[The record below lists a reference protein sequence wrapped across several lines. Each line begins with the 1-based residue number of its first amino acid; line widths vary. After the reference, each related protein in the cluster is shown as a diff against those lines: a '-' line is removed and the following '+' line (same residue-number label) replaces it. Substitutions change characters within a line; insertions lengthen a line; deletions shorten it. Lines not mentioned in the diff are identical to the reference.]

1 MSKSEDYLDDLL
13 NSVSDANRRNNKKDI
28 ENLIQSMNEE
38 AAKPREREKKPVEK
52 KHEDYSGTGFQRE
65 FEQELATGEADD
77 FLQEFEMELDE
88 EASNQADIDVRK
100 DQPSDAKADST
111 TTKRPEVSGQAEASS
126 QAGTSSQ
133 TGALNQPEETKQ
145 SLDASK
151 TISPKTSDTATD
163 ESAQSDMMEDVDD
176 IMDAVRKKVGDPGE
190 KEHLDT
196 SKASEDDASE
206 EEPLGFFDTLDE
218 DSTAEIPEAP
228 KTESEEEEPLL
239 SEDDDAV
246 NLMDM
251 LSGDSDL
258 SDIGD
263 LLKADENGEE
273 VEHTE
278 DEDGEVQDEFE
289 RLGSIEELKDLKE
302 AKEKRKKQGF
312 FSKILSALFGP
323 DEEEDDTK
331 IAEDDSL
338 GSISSENREILKE
351 IDADE
356 GADKKSKK
364 EKKKKE
370 KKEKKEK
377 PKKEKAP
384 KVKKEKPP
392 KEIDHTPPLPKKPV
406 ILIFVMALSILI
418 LILLGSS
425 NLQYGQ
431 DIQQAKD
438 DFASGSY
445 VTAFQTVAGSSLKGK
460 DENFYKKAQ
469 MLASIQSEIQSYE
482 SLSGINEN
490 EMALDALIRG
500 YGRCVDGADLAQQY
514 EITDEMAGLKAQILQ
529 QLSDHFGVSEEKA
542 AELHA
547 MKKRTDYTKAIQ
559 EILAG
564 AGLE

>member
-52 KHEDYSGTGFQRE
+52 KHEDYSGTGFLRE
-65 FEQELATGEADD
+65 FEKELATGAADD

-88 EASNQADIDVRK
+88 EASNQADIDVK
-100 DQPSDAKADST
+100 EDQTSDMEAASA
-111 TTKRPEVSGQAEASS
+111 TK
-126 QAGTSSQ
+126 
-133 TGALNQPEETKQ
+133 QPEAANQSEETNQ
-145 SLDASK
+145 LRDASEP
-151 TISPKTSDTATD
+151 ISSEATD
-163 ESAQSDMMEDVDD
+163 MATDGSAASDMMEDVND
-176 IMDAVRKKVGDPGE
+176 IMDAVRKKVGDSGE
-190 KEHLDT
+190 EEHPDT
-196 SKASEDDASE
+196 SKTPEDDTSEE

-218 DSTAEIPEAP
+218 DLAAEIPEAP

-239 SEDDDAV
+239 SEDDDAI

-273 VEHTE
+273 LEHSE
-278 DEDGEVQDEFE
+278 DEDSEVQDEFE

-312 FSKILSALFGP
+312 FSKIMSALFGP

-351 IDADE
+351 MDADE
-356 GADKKSKK
+356 GAGKKGKK

-377 PKKEKAP
+377 AKKEKAP

-392 KEIDHTPPLPKKPV
+392 KEIDRTPPLPKKPV
-406 ILIFVMALSILI
+406 ILIFIMALSILI
-418 LILLGSS
+418 LIWLGSS

-431 DIQQAKD
+431 DMQQAKD

-445 VTAFQTVAGSSLKGK
+445 VTAFQTVAGSSVKGK

-469 MLASIQSEIQSYE
+469 VLASIQSEYQSYE

-500 YGRCVDGADLAQQY
+500 YGRCVDGADLAQEY
-514 EITDEMAGLKAQILQ
+514 EITDEMAGLKNQILQ

-547 MKKRTDYTKAIQ
+547 MTKRTDYTKAIQ
-559 EILAG
+559 EILAA

>member
-52 KHEDYSGTGFQRE
+52 KHEDYSGTGFLRE
-65 FEQELATGEADD
+65 FEKELATGAADD

-88 EASNQADIDVRK
+88 EASNQADIDVK
-100 DQPSDAKADST
+100 EDQTSDMEAASA
-111 TTKRPEVSGQAEASS
+111 TK
-126 QAGTSSQ
+126 
-133 TGALNQPEETKQ
+133 QPEAANQSEETNQ
-145 SLDASK
+145 LRDASEP
-151 TISPKTSDTATD
+151 ISSEGTGMATD
-163 ESAQSDMMEDVDD
+163 GSAPSDMMGDVDD
-176 IMDAVRKKVGDPGE
+176 IMDAVRKKVGDSGE
-190 KEHLDT
+190 EEHMDT
-196 SKASEDDASE
+196 SKTPEDDASEE

-218 DSTAEIPEAP
+218 DSAAEIPEAP

-239 SEDDDAV
+239 SEDDDAI

-273 VEHTE
+273 LEHSE
-278 DEDGEVQDEFE
+278 DEDSEVQDEFE

-312 FSKILSALFGP
+312 FSKIMSVLFGP

-351 IDADE
+351 MDADE
-356 GADKKSKK
+356 GAGKKGKK

-377 PKKEKAP
+377 AKKEKAP
-384 KVKKEKPP
+384 KVKKEKSP
-392 KEIDHTPPLPKKPV
+392 KEIDRTPPLPKKPV
-406 ILIFVMALSILI
+406 ILIFIMALSILI

-431 DIQQAKD
+431 DMQQAKD

-445 VTAFQTVAGSSLKGK
+445 VTAFQTVAGSSVKGK

-469 MLASIQSEIQSYE
+469 VLASIQSEYQSYE

-500 YGRCVDGADLAQQY
+500 YGRCVDGADLAREY
-514 EITDEMAGLKAQILQ
+514 EITDEMEGLKAQILQ

-547 MKKRTDYTKAIQ
+547 MTKRTDYTKAIQ
-559 EILAG
+559 EILAA

>member
-52 KHEDYSGTGFQRE
+52 KHEDYSGTGFLRE
-65 FEQELATGEADD
+65 FEKELATGAADD

-88 EASNQADIDVRK
+88 EASNQADIDVK
-100 DQPSDAKADST
+100 EDQTSDMEAASA
-111 TTKRPEVSGQAEASS
+111 TK
-126 QAGTSSQ
+126 
-133 TGALNQPEETKQ
+133 QPEAANQSEETNQ
-145 SLDASK
+145 LRDASEP
-151 TISPKTSDTATD
+151 ISSEATDMATD
-163 ESAQSDMMEDVDD
+163 ESVASDMMEDVND
-176 IMDAVRKKVGDPGE
+176 IMDAVRKKVGDSGE
-190 KEHLDT
+190 EEHMDT
-196 SKASEDDASE
+196 SKTPEDDASEE

-218 DSTAEIPEAP
+218 DSAAEIPEAS

-239 SEDDDAV
+239 SEDDDAI

-273 VEHTE
+273 LEHSE
-278 DEDGEVQDEFE
+278 DEDSEVQDEFE

-312 FSKILSALFGP
+312 FSKIMSVLFGP

-351 IDADE
+351 MDADE
-356 GADKKSKK
+356 GAGKKGKK

-377 PKKEKAP
+377 AKKEKAP

-392 KEIDHTPPLPKKPV
+392 KEIDRTPPLPKKPV
-406 ILIFVMALSILI
+406 ILIFIMALSILI
-418 LILLGSS
+418 LIWLGSS

-431 DIQQAKD
+431 DMQQAKD

-445 VTAFQTVAGSSLKGK
+445 VTAFQTVAGSSVKGK

-469 MLASIQSEIQSYE
+469 VLASIQSEYQSYE

-490 EMALDALIRG
+490 EMALDALVRG
-500 YGRCVDGADLAQQY
+500 YGRCVDGADLAQEY

-547 MKKRTDYTKAIQ
+547 MTKRTDYTKAIQ
-559 EILAG
+559 EILAA

>member
-52 KHEDYSGTGFQRE
+52 KHEDYSGTGFLRE
-65 FEQELATGEADD
+65 FEQELATGAADD

-88 EASNQADIDVRK
+88 EASNQADIDVNE
-100 DQPSDAKADST
+100 DQTSDV
-111 TTKRPEVSGQAEASS
+111 EEASAIS
-126 QAGTSSQ
+126 
-133 TGALNQPEETKQ
+133 QPEASNQMEEAEQSEETNQ
-145 SLDASK
+145 LQDASEP
-151 TISPKTSDTATD
+151 ISSEGTDMATD
-163 ESAQSDMMEDVDD
+163 GSAPSDMMEDVDD
-176 IMDAVRKKVGDPGE
+176 IMDAVRKKVGDSGE
-190 KEHLDT
+190 EEHMDT
-196 SKASEDDASE
+196 SKTTEDDASEE

-218 DSTAEIPEAP
+218 DSAAEIPEAS

-239 SEDDDAV
+239 SEDDDAI

-251 LSGDSDL
+251 LSGDADL

-273 VEHTE
+273 LEHSE
-278 DEDGEVQDEFE
+278 DEDSEVQDEFE

-302 AKEKRKKQGF
+302 AKAKRKKQGF
-312 FSKILSALFGP
+312 FSKIMSVLFGP

-351 IDADE
+351 MDADE
-356 GADKKSKK
+356 GAGKKGKK

-377 PKKEKAP
+377 AKKEKAP

-392 KEIDHTPPLPKKPV
+392 KEIDRTPPLPKKPV
-406 ILIFVMALSILI
+406 ILIFIMALSVLI

-431 DIQQAKD
+431 DMQQAKD

-445 VTAFQTVAGSSLKGK
+445 VTAFQTIAGSSVKGK

-469 MLASIQSEIQSYE
+469 VLASIQREYQSYE

-500 YGRCVDGADLAQQY
+500 YGRCVDGADLAQEY
-514 EITDEMAGLKAQILQ
+514 EITDEMAGLKNQILQ

-547 MKKRTDYTKAIQ
+547 MTKRTDYTKAIQ
-559 EILAG
+559 EILAA

>member
-38 AAKPREREKKPVEK
+38 AAKPREREKKTVEK
-52 KHEDYSGTGFQRE
+52 KHEDYSGTGFLRE
-65 FEQELATGEADD
+65 FEQELATGAADD

-88 EASNQADIDVRK
+88 EASNQADIDVNE
-100 DQPSDAKADST
+100 DQTSDV
-111 TTKRPEVSGQAEASS
+111 EEASAIS
-126 QAGTSSQ
+126 
-133 TGALNQPEETKQ
+133 QPEASNQMEEAEQSEETNQ
-145 SLDASK
+145 LRDASEP
-151 TISPKTSDTATD
+151 ISSEGTDMATD
-163 ESAQSDMMEDVDD
+163 GSAPSDMMEDVDD
-176 IMDAVRKKVGDPGE
+176 IMDAVRKKVGDSGE
-190 KEHLDT
+190 EEHMDT
-196 SKASEDDASE
+196 SKTPEDDASEE

-218 DSTAEIPEAP
+218 DSAAEIPEAS

-239 SEDDDAV
+239 SEDDDAI

-251 LSGDSDL
+251 LSGDADL

-273 VEHTE
+273 LEHS
-278 DEDGEVQDEFE
+278 EDGDSEVQDEFE

-302 AKEKRKKQGF
+302 AKAKRKKQGF
-312 FSKILSALFGP
+312 FSKIMSVLFGP

-351 IDADE
+351 MDADE
-356 GADKKSKK
+356 GAGKKGKK

-377 PKKEKAP
+377 AKKEKAP

-392 KEIDHTPPLPKKPV
+392 KEIDRTPPLPKKPV
-406 ILIFVMALSILI
+406 ILIFIMALSVLI

-431 DIQQAKD
+431 DMQQAKD

-445 VTAFQTVAGSSLKGK
+445 VTAFQTIAGSSVKGK

-469 MLASIQSEIQSYE
+469 VLASIQREYQSYE

-500 YGRCVDGADLAQQY
+500 YGRCVDGADLAQEY
-514 EITDEMAGLKAQILQ
+514 EITDEMAGLKDQILQ

-547 MKKRTDYTKAIQ
+547 MTKRTDYTKAIQ
-559 EILAG
+559 EILAA

>member
-52 KHEDYSGTGFQRE
+52 KHEDYSGTGFLRE
-65 FEQELATGEADD
+65 FEKELATGAADD

-88 EASNQADIDVRK
+88 EASNQADIDVK
-100 DQPSDAKADST
+100 EDQTSDMEAASA
-111 TTKRPEVSGQAEASS
+111 TK
-126 QAGTSSQ
+126 
-133 TGALNQPEETKQ
+133 QPEAANQSEETNQ
-145 SLDASK
+145 LRDASEP
-151 TISPKTSDTATD
+151 ISSEGTGMATD
-163 ESAQSDMMEDVDD
+163 GSAPSDMMGDVDD
-176 IMDAVRKKVGDPGE
+176 IMDAVRKKVGDSGE
-190 KEHLDT
+190 EEHMDT
-196 SKASEDDASE
+196 SKTPEDDASEE

-218 DSTAEIPEAP
+218 DSAAEIPEAP

-239 SEDDDAV
+239 SEDDDAI

-251 LSGDSDL
+251 LSGDADL

-273 VEHTE
+273 LEHSE

-312 FSKILSALFGP
+312 FSKIMSVLFGP

-351 IDADE
+351 MDADE
-356 GADKKSKK
+356 GDGKKGKK

-377 PKKEKAP
+377 AKKEKAP

-392 KEIDHTPPLPKKPV
+392 KEIDRTPPLPKKPV
-406 ILIFVMALSILI
+406 ILIFIMALSILI

-431 DIQQAKD
+431 DMQQAKD

-445 VTAFQTVAGSSLKGK
+445 VTAFQTVAGSSVKGK

-469 MLASIQSEIQSYE
+469 VLASIQSEYQSYE

-500 YGRCVDGADLAQQY
+500 YGRCVDGADLAQEY
-514 EITDEMAGLKAQILQ
+514 EITDEMEGLKAQILQ

-547 MKKRTDYTKAIQ
+547 MTKRTDYTKAIQ
-559 EILAG
+559 EILAA

>member
-52 KHEDYSGTGFQRE
+52 KHEDYSGTGFLRE
-65 FEQELATGEADD
+65 FEKELATGAADD

-88 EASNQADIDVRK
+88 EASNQADIDVK
-100 DQPSDAKADST
+100 EDQTSDMEAASA
-111 TTKRPEVSGQAEASS
+111 TK
-126 QAGTSSQ
+126 
-133 TGALNQPEETKQ
+133 QPEAANQSEETNQ
-145 SLDASK
+145 LRDASEL
-151 TISPKTSDTATD
+151 ISSEGTDMATD
-163 ESAQSDMMEDVDD
+163 GSAPSDMMEDVND
-176 IMDAVRKKVGDPGE
+176 IMDAVRKKVGDSGE
-190 KEHLDT
+190 EEHPDTPKTPEDDT
-196 SKASEDDASE
+196 SEE

-218 DSTAEIPEAP
+218 DSAAEIPEAS

-239 SEDDDAV
+239 SEDDDAI

-273 VEHTE
+273 LEHSE
-278 DEDGEVQDEFE
+278 DEDSEVQDEFE

-312 FSKILSALFGP
+312 FSKIMSVLFGP

-351 IDADE
+351 MDADE
-356 GADKKSKK
+356 GDGKKGKK

-377 PKKEKAP
+377 AKKEKAP

-392 KEIDHTPPLPKKPV
+392 KEIDRTPPLPKKPV
-406 ILIFVMALSILI
+406 ILIFIMALSILI

-431 DIQQAKD
+431 DMQQAKD

-445 VTAFQTVAGSSLKGK
+445 VTAFQTVAGSSVKGK

-469 MLASIQSEIQSYE
+469 VLASIQSEYQSYE

-500 YGRCVDGADLAQQY
+500 YGRCVDGTDMAQEY
-514 EITDEMAGLKAQILQ
+514 EITDEMEGLKAQILQ

-547 MKKRTDYTKAIQ
+547 MTKRTDYTKAIQ
-559 EILAG
+559 EILAA

>member
-65 FEQELATGEADD
+65 FEQELATGAADD

-88 EASNQADIDVRK
+88 EASNQADIDVNE
-100 DQPSDAKADST
+100 DQTSDV
-111 TTKRPEVSGQAEASS
+111 EEASAIS
-126 QAGTSSQ
+126 
-133 TGALNQPEETKQ
+133 QPEASNQMEEAEQSEETNQ
-145 SLDASK
+145 LRDASEPVSSEG
-151 TISPKTSDTATD
+151 TDMATD
-163 ESAQSDMMEDVDD
+163 GSAPSDMMGDVDD
-176 IMDAVRKKVGDPGE
+176 IMDAVRKKVGDSGE
-190 KEHLDT
+190 EEHMDT
-196 SKASEDDASE
+196 SETPEDDASEE

-218 DSTAEIPEAP
+218 DSAAEIPEAS
-228 KTESEEEEPLL
+228 KTDSEEEEPLL
-239 SEDDDAV
+239 SEDDDAI

-273 VEHTE
+273 LEHSE
-278 DEDGEVQDEFE
+278 DEDSEVQDEFE

-312 FSKILSALFGP
+312 FSKIMSVLFGP

-351 IDADE
+351 MDADE
-356 GADKKSKK
+356 GAGKKGKK

-377 PKKEKAP
+377 AKKEKAP

-392 KEIDHTPPLPKKPV
+392 KEIDRTPPLPKKPV
-406 ILIFVMALSILI
+406 ILIFIMALSLLI

-431 DIQQAKD
+431 DMQQAKD

-445 VTAFQTVAGSSLKGK
+445 VTAFQTVAGSYVKGK

-469 MLASIQSEIQSYE
+469 VLASIQSEYQSYE

-500 YGRCVDGADLAQQY
+500 YGRCVDGADLAQEY
-514 EITDEMAGLKAQILQ
+514 EITDEMAGLKNQILQ

-547 MKKRTDYTKAIQ
+547 MTKRTDYTKAIQ
-559 EILAG
+559 EILAA

>member
-52 KHEDYSGTGFQRE
+52 KHEDYSGTGFLRE
-65 FEQELATGEADD
+65 FEKELATGAADD

-88 EASNQADIDVRK
+88 EASNQADIDVK
-100 DQPSDAKADST
+100 EDQTSDMEAASA
-111 TTKRPEVSGQAEASS
+111 TK
-126 QAGTSSQ
+126 
-133 TGALNQPEETKQ
+133 QPEAANQSEETNQ
-145 SLDASK
+145 LRDASEP
-151 TISPKTSDTATD
+151 ISSEGTDMATD
-163 ESAQSDMMEDVDD
+163 GATPSDMMEDVND
-176 IMDAVRKKVGDPGE
+176 IMDAVRKKVGDSGE
-190 KEHLDT
+190 EEHPDT
-196 SKASEDDASE
+196 PKTPEDDASEE

-218 DSTAEIPEAP
+218 DSAAEIPEAS

-239 SEDDDAV
+239 SEDDDAI

-273 VEHTE
+273 LEHSE
-278 DEDGEVQDEFE
+278 DEDSEVQDEFE

-312 FSKILSALFGP
+312 FSKIMSALFGP

-351 IDADE
+351 MDADE
-356 GADKKSKK
+356 ETGKKGKK

-377 PKKEKAP
+377 AKKEKAP

-392 KEIDHTPPLPKKPV
+392 KEIDRTPPLPKKPV
-406 ILIFVMALSILI
+406 ILIFIMALSILI
-418 LILLGSS
+418 LIWLGSS

-431 DIQQAKD
+431 DMQQAKD

-445 VTAFQTVAGSSLKGK
+445 VTAFQTVAGSSVKGK

-469 MLASIQSEIQSYE
+469 VLASIQSEYQSYE

-500 YGRCVDGADLAQQY
+500 YGRCVDGADLAQEY
-514 EITDEMAGLKAQILQ
+514 EITDEMEGLKAQILQ

-547 MKKRTDYTKAIQ
+547 MTKRTDYTKAIQ
-559 EILAG
+559 EILAA

>member
-65 FEQELATGEADD
+65 FEQELATGAADD

-88 EASNQADIDVRK
+88 EASNQADIDVNE
-100 DQPSDAKADST
+100 D
-111 TTKRPEVSGQAEASS
+111 
-126 QAGTSSQ
+126 
-133 TGALNQPEETKQ
+133 
-145 SLDASK
+145 
-151 TISPKTSDTATD
+151 KTSDMEAASEPISSETTDMETD
-163 ESAQSDMMEDVDD
+163 ESAASDMMEDVND
-176 IMDAVRKKVGDPGE
+176 IMDAVRKKVGDSGE
-190 KEHLDT
+190 EEHPDT
-196 SKASEDDASE
+196 SKTPEDDASGE
-206 EEPLGFFDTLDE
+206 EETLGIFDTPDE
-218 DSTAEIPEAP
+218 DSAAEIPEAS

-239 SEDDDAV
+239 SEDDDAI

-251 LSGDSDL
+251 LSGDADL

-273 VEHTE
+273 LEHSE
-278 DEDGEVQDEFE
+278 DEDSEVQDEFE

-312 FSKILSALFGP
+312 FSKIMSALFGP

-351 IDADE
+351 MDADE
-356 GADKKSKK
+356 GAGKKGKK
-364 EKKKKE
+364 EKK
-370 KKEKKEK
+370 
-377 PKKEKAP
+377 
-384 KVKKEKPP
+384 KKEKPP
-392 KEIDHTPPLPKKPV
+392 KEIDRTPPLPKKPV
-406 ILIFVMALSILI
+406 ILIFIMALSILI

-431 DIQQAKD
+431 DMQQAKD

-445 VTAFQTVAGSSLKGK
+445 VTAFQTIAGSSVKGK

-469 MLASIQSEIQSYE
+469 VLASIQREYQSYE

-500 YGRCVDGADLAQQY
+500 YGRCVDGADLAQEY
-514 EITDEMAGLKAQILQ
+514 EITDEMAGLKNQILQ

-547 MKKRTDYTKAIQ
+547 MTKRTDYTKAIQ
-559 EILAG
+559 GILAA

>member
-52 KHEDYSGTGFQRE
+52 KHEDYSGTGFLRE
-65 FEQELATGEADD
+65 FEKELATGAADD

-88 EASNQADIDVRK
+88 EASNQADIDVK
-100 DQPSDAKADST
+100 EDQTSDMEAASA
-111 TTKRPEVSGQAEASS
+111 TK
-126 QAGTSSQ
+126 
-133 TGALNQPEETKQ
+133 QPEAANQSEETNQ
-145 SLDASK
+145 LRDASEP
-151 TISPKTSDTATD
+151 ISSEGTDMATD
-163 ESAQSDMMEDVDD
+163 GSAASDMMEDVND
-176 IMDAVRKKVGDPGE
+176 IMDAVRKKVGDSGE
-190 KEHLDT
+190 EEHPDT
-196 SKASEDDASE
+196 SKTPKDDTSEE

-218 DSTAEIPEAP
+218 DSAAEIPEAP

-239 SEDDDAV
+239 SEDDDAI

-273 VEHTE
+273 LEHSE
-278 DEDGEVQDEFE
+278 DEDSEVQDEFE

-312 FSKILSALFGP
+312 FSKIMSVLFGP

-338 GSISSENREILKE
+338 GSISSENRKILKE
-351 IDADE
+351 MDADE
-356 GADKKSKK
+356 ETGKKGKK

-377 PKKEKAP
+377 AKKEKAP

-392 KEIDHTPPLPKKPV
+392 KEIDRTPPLPKKPV
-406 ILIFVMALSILI
+406 ILIFIMALSILI
-418 LILLGSS
+418 LIWLGSS

-431 DIQQAKD
+431 DMQQAKD

-445 VTAFQTVAGSSLKGK
+445 VTAFQTVAGSSVKGK

-469 MLASIQSEIQSYE
+469 VLASIQSEYQSYE

-500 YGRCVDGADLAQQY
+500 YGRCVDGADLAQEY
-514 EITDEMAGLKAQILQ
+514 EITDEMEGLKNQILQ

-547 MKKRTDYTKAIQ
+547 MTKRTDYTKAIQ
-559 EILAG
+559 EILAA

>member
-52 KHEDYSGTGFQRE
+52 KHEDYSGTGFLRE
-65 FEQELATGEADD
+65 FEKELATGAADD

-88 EASNQADIDVRK
+88 EASNQADIDVK
-100 DQPSDAKADST
+100 EDQTSDMEAASA
-111 TTKRPEVSGQAEASS
+111 TK
-126 QAGTSSQ
+126 
-133 TGALNQPEETKQ
+133 QPEAANQSEETNQ
-145 SLDASK
+145 LRDASEP
-151 TISPKTSDTATD
+151 ISSEGTGMATD
-163 ESAQSDMMEDVDD
+163 GSAASDMMEDVND
-176 IMDAVRKKVGDPGE
+176 IMDAVRKKVGDSGE
-190 KEHLDT
+190 EEHPDTPKTPEDDT
-196 SKASEDDASE
+196 SEE

-218 DSTAEIPEAP
+218 DSAAEIPEAS

-239 SEDDDAV
+239 SEDDDAI

-273 VEHTE
+273 LEHSE
-278 DEDGEVQDEFE
+278 DEDSEVQDEFE

-312 FSKILSALFGP
+312 FSKIMSALFGP

-351 IDADE
+351 MDADE
-356 GADKKSKK
+356 GDGKKGKK

-377 PKKEKAP
+377 AKKEKAP

-392 KEIDHTPPLPKKPV
+392 KEIDRTPPLPKKPV
-406 ILIFVMALSILI
+406 ILILIMALSILI

-431 DIQQAKD
+431 DMQQAKD

-445 VTAFQTVAGSSLKGK
+445 VTAFQTVAGSSVKGK

-469 MLASIQSEIQSYE
+469 VLASIQSEYQSYE

-490 EMALDALIRG
+490 EMALDALVRG
-500 YGRCVDGADLAQQY
+500 YGRCVDGADLAQEY
-514 EITDEMAGLKAQILQ
+514 EITDEMAGLKNQILQ

-547 MKKRTDYTKAIQ
+547 MTKRTDYTKAIQ
-559 EILAG
+559 EILAA

>member
-52 KHEDYSGTGFQRE
+52 KHEDYSGTGFLRE
-65 FEQELATGEADD
+65 FEKELATGAADD

-88 EASNQADIDVRK
+88 EASNQADIDVK
-100 DQPSDAKADST
+100 EDQTSDMEAASA
-111 TTKRPEVSGQAEASS
+111 TK
-126 QAGTSSQ
+126 
-133 TGALNQPEETKQ
+133 QPEAANQSEETNQ
-145 SLDASK
+145 LRDASEP
-151 TISPKTSDTATD
+151 ISSEGTGMATD
-163 ESAQSDMMEDVDD
+163 GSATSDMMEDVND
-176 IMDAVRKKVGDPGE
+176 IMDAVRKKVGDSGE
-190 KEHLDT
+190 EEHMDT
-196 SKASEDDASE
+196 SKTPEDDTSE
-206 EEPLGFFDTLDE
+206 EEESLGFFDTLDE
-218 DSTAEIPEAP
+218 DSAAEIPEAP

-239 SEDDDAV
+239 SEDDDAI

-251 LSGDSDL
+251 LSGDADL

-273 VEHTE
+273 LEHSE

-312 FSKILSALFGP
+312 FSKIMSVLFGP

-351 IDADE
+351 MDADE
-356 GADKKSKK
+356 GAGKKGKK

-377 PKKEKAP
+377 AKKEKAP
-384 KVKKEKPP
+384 KVKKEKHP
-392 KEIDHTPPLPKKPV
+392 KEIDRTPPLPKKPV
-406 ILIFVMALSILI
+406 ILIFIMALSILI

-431 DIQQAKD
+431 DMQQAKD

-445 VTAFQTVAGSSLKGK
+445 VTAFQTVAGSSVKGK

-469 MLASIQSEIQSYE
+469 VLASIQSEYQSYE

-500 YGRCVDGADLAQQY
+500 YGRCVDGADLAQEY

-547 MKKRTDYTKAIQ
+547 MTKRTDYTKAIQ
-559 EILAG
+559 EILAA

>member
-38 AAKPREREKKPVEK
+38 AAKPREREKKTVEK
-52 KHEDYSGTGFQRE
+52 KHEDYSGTGFLRE
-65 FEQELATGEADD
+65 FEQELATGAADD

-88 EASNQADIDVRK
+88 EASNQADIDVNE
-100 DQPSDAKADST
+100 DQTSDV
-111 TTKRPEVSGQAEASS
+111 EEAS
-126 QAGTSSQ
+126 ATS
-133 TGALNQPEETKQ
+133 QPEASNQSEETNQ
-145 SLDASK
+145 LRDASEPVSSG
-151 TISPKTSDTATD
+151 TTDMATD
-163 ESAQSDMMEDVDD
+163 GSAPSDMMEDVND
-176 IMDAVRKKVGDPGE
+176 IMDAVRKKVGDSGE
-190 KEHLDT
+190 EEHPDT
-196 SKASEDDASE
+196 SKTPEDDASEE

-218 DSTAEIPEAP
+218 DSAAEIPEAS

-239 SEDDDAV
+239 SEDDDAI

-251 LSGDSDL
+251 LSGDADL

-273 VEHTE
+273 LEHSE
-278 DEDGEVQDEFE
+278 DEDSEVQDEFE

-312 FSKILSALFGP
+312 FSKIMSALFGP
-323 DEEEDDTK
+323 DEDEDDTK

-351 IDADE
+351 MDADE
-356 GADKKSKK
+356 ESGKKGKK

-377 PKKEKAP
+377 AKKEKAP

-392 KEIDHTPPLPKKPV
+392 KEIDRTPPLPKKPV
-406 ILIFVMALSILI
+406 ILIFIMALSLLI

-431 DIQQAKD
+431 DMQQAKD

-445 VTAFQTVAGSSLKGK
+445 VTAFQTVAGSSVKGK

-469 MLASIQSEIQSYE
+469 VLASIQSEYQSYE

-500 YGRCVDGADLAQQY
+500 YGRCVDGADLAQEY
-514 EITDEMAGLKAQILQ
+514 EITDEMAGLKNQILQ

-547 MKKRTDYTKAIQ
+547 MTKRTDYTKAIQ
-559 EILAG
+559 EILAA

>member
-52 KHEDYSGTGFQRE
+52 KHEDYSGTGFLRE
-65 FEQELATGEADD
+65 FEKELATGAADD

-88 EASNQADIDVRK
+88 EASNQADIDVK
-100 DQPSDAKADST
+100 EDQTSDMEAASA
-111 TTKRPEVSGQAEASS
+111 TK
-126 QAGTSSQ
+126 
-133 TGALNQPEETKQ
+133 QPEAENQSEETNQ
-145 SLDASK
+145 LQDASEP
-151 TISPKTSDTATD
+151 ISSETTDMATD
-163 ESAQSDMMEDVDD
+163 GSAPSDMMEDVDD
-176 IMDAVRKKVGDPGE
+176 IMDAVRKKVGDSGE
-190 KEHLDT
+190 EEHPDMSKTPEDDT
-196 SKASEDDASE
+196 SEE

-218 DSTAEIPEAP
+218 DSAAEIPEAP

-239 SEDDDAV
+239 SEDDDAI

-251 LSGDSDL
+251 LSGDADL

-273 VEHTE
+273 LEHSE

-312 FSKILSALFGP
+312 FSKIMSVLFGP

-351 IDADE
+351 MDADE
-356 GADKKSKK
+356 GAGKKGKK

-377 PKKEKAP
+377 AKKEKAP

-392 KEIDHTPPLPKKPV
+392 KEIDRTPPLPKKPV
-406 ILIFVMALSILI
+406 ILIFIMALSVLI

-431 DIQQAKD
+431 DMQQAKD

-445 VTAFQTVAGSSLKGK
+445 VTAFQTVAGSSVKGK

-469 MLASIQSEIQSYE
+469 VLASIQSEYQSYE

-500 YGRCVDGADLAQQY
+500 YGRCVDGVDLAQEY
-514 EITDEMAGLKAQILQ
+514 EITDEMEGLKAQILQ

-547 MKKRTDYTKAIQ
+547 MTKRTDYTKAIQ
-559 EILAG
+559 EILAA

>member
-52 KHEDYSGTGFQRE
+52 KHEDYSGTGFLRE
-65 FEQELATGEADD
+65 FEQELATGAADD

-88 EASNQADIDVRK
+88 EASNQADIDVNE
-100 DQPSDAKADST
+100 DQTSDV
-111 TTKRPEVSGQAEASS
+111 EEASAIS
-126 QAGTSSQ
+126 
-133 TGALNQPEETKQ
+133 QPEASNQMEEAEQSEETNQ
-145 SLDASK
+145 LRDASEPV
-151 TISPKTSDTATD
+151 SSEGTD
-163 ESAQSDMMEDVDD
+163 MAIDGSAPSDMMEDVND
-176 IMDAVRKKVGDPGE
+176 IMDAVRKKVGDSGE
-190 KEHLDT
+190 EEHPDT
-196 SKASEDDASE
+196 SKTPEDDASEE

-218 DSTAEIPEAP
+218 DSAAEIPEAS
-228 KTESEEEEPLL
+228 KTDSEEEEPLL
-239 SEDDDAV
+239 SEDDDAI

-273 VEHTE
+273 LEHSE
-278 DEDGEVQDEFE
+278 DEDSEVQDEFE

-312 FSKILSALFGP
+312 FSKIMSVLFGP

-351 IDADE
+351 MDADE
-356 GADKKSKK
+356 GAGKKGKK

-377 PKKEKAP
+377 AKKEKAP

-392 KEIDHTPPLPKKPV
+392 KEIDRTPPLPKKPV
-406 ILIFVMALSILI
+406 ILIFIMALSVLI

-431 DIQQAKD
+431 DMQQAKD

-445 VTAFQTVAGSSLKGK
+445 VTAFQTIAGSSVKGK

-469 MLASIQSEIQSYE
+469 VLASIQREYQSYE

-500 YGRCVDGADLAQQY
+500 YGRCVDGADLAQEY
-514 EITDEMAGLKAQILQ
+514 EITDEMAGLKDQILQ

-547 MKKRTDYTKAIQ
+547 MTKRTDYTKAIQ
-559 EILAG
+559 EILAA

>member
-52 KHEDYSGTGFQRE
+52 KHEDYSGTGFLRE
-65 FEQELATGEADD
+65 FEKELATGAADD

-88 EASNQADIDVRK
+88 EASNQADIDVK
-100 DQPSDAKADST
+100 EDQTSDMEAASA
-111 TTKRPEVSGQAEASS
+111 TK
-126 QAGTSSQ
+126 
-133 TGALNQPEETKQ
+133 QPEAANQSEETNQ
-145 SLDASK
+145 LRDASEPVSSEG
-151 TISPKTSDTATD
+151 TDMATD
-163 ESAQSDMMEDVDD
+163 GSTASDMMEDVND
-176 IMDAVRKKVGDPGE
+176 IMDAVRKKVGDSGE
-190 KEHLDT
+190 EEHMDT
-196 SKASEDDASE
+196 SKTPEDDASEE

-218 DSTAEIPEAP
+218 DSAAEIPEAP

-239 SEDDDAV
+239 SEDDDAI

-251 LSGDSDL
+251 LSGDADL

-273 VEHTE
+273 LEHSE
-278 DEDGEVQDEFE
+278 DEDSEVQDEFE

-312 FSKILSALFGP
+312 FSKIMSVLFGP

-351 IDADE
+351 MDADE
-356 GADKKSKK
+356 ETGKKGKK

-377 PKKEKAP
+377 AKKEKAP

-392 KEIDHTPPLPKKPV
+392 KEIDRTPPLPKKPV
-406 ILIFVMALSILI
+406 ILIFIMALSILI
-418 LILLGSS
+418 LIWLGSS

-431 DIQQAKD
+431 DMQQAKD

-445 VTAFQTVAGSSLKGK
+445 VTAFQTVAGSSVKGK

-469 MLASIQSEIQSYE
+469 VLASIQSEYQSYE

-490 EMALDALIRG
+490 EMALDALVRG
-500 YGRCVDGADLAQQY
+500 YGRCVDGADLAQEY

-547 MKKRTDYTKAIQ
+547 MTKRTDYTKAIQ
-559 EILAG
+559 EILAA

>member
-52 KHEDYSGTGFQRE
+52 KHEDYSGTGFLHE
-65 FEQELATGEADD
+65 FEQELATGAADD

-88 EASNQADIDVRK
+88 EASNQADIDVNE
-100 DQPSDAKADST
+100 DQTSDV
-111 TTKRPEVSGQAEASS
+111 EEASAIS
-126 QAGTSSQ
+126 
-133 TGALNQPEETKQ
+133 QPEASNQMEEAEQSEETNQ
-145 SLDASK
+145 LRDASEPVSSEG
-151 TISPKTSDTATD
+151 TDMATD
-163 ESAQSDMMEDVDD
+163 GSAPSDMMGDVDD
-176 IMDAVRKKVGDPGE
+176 IMDAVRKKVGDSGE
-190 KEHLDT
+190 EEHMDT
-196 SKASEDDASE
+196 PKTPEDDASEE

-218 DSTAEIPEAP
+218 DSAAEIPEAS
-228 KTESEEEEPLL
+228 KTDSEEEEPLL
-239 SEDDDAV
+239 SEDDDAI

-273 VEHTE
+273 LEHSE
-278 DEDGEVQDEFE
+278 DEDSEVQDEFE

-312 FSKILSALFGP
+312 FSKIMSVLFGP

-351 IDADE
+351 MDADE
-356 GADKKSKK
+356 GAGKKGKK

-377 PKKEKAP
+377 AKKEKAP

-392 KEIDHTPPLPKKPV
+392 KEIDRTPPLPKKPV
-406 ILIFVMALSILI
+406 ILIFIMALSILI

-431 DIQQAKD
+431 DMQQAKD

-445 VTAFQTVAGSSLKGK
+445 VTAFQTIAGSSVKGK

-469 MLASIQSEIQSYE
+469 VLASIQREYQSYE

-500 YGRCVDGADLAQQY
+500 YGRCVDGADLAQEY
-514 EITDEMAGLKAQILQ
+514 EITDEMAGLKNQILQ

-547 MKKRTDYTKAIQ
+547 MTKRTDYTKAIQ
-559 EILAG
+559 EILAA

>member
-52 KHEDYSGTGFQRE
+52 KHEDYSGTGFLRE
-65 FEQELATGEADD
+65 FEKELATGAADD

-88 EASNQADIDVRK
+88 EASNQADIDVK
-100 DQPSDAKADST
+100 EDQTSDMEVASA
-111 TTKRPEVSGQAEASS
+111 TK
-126 QAGTSSQ
+126 
-133 TGALNQPEETKQ
+133 QPEAANQSEETNQ
-145 SLDASK
+145 LRDASEP
-151 TISPKTSDTATD
+151 ISSEGTGMATD
-163 ESAQSDMMEDVDD
+163 GSATSDMMEDVND
-176 IMDAVRKKVGDPGE
+176 IMDAVRKKVGDSGE
-190 KEHLDT
+190 EEHMDT
-196 SKASEDDASE
+196 SKTPEDDTSE
-206 EEPLGFFDTLDE
+206 EEESLGFFDTLDE
-218 DSTAEIPEAP
+218 DSAAEIPEAP

-239 SEDDDAV
+239 SEDDDAI

-251 LSGDSDL
+251 LSGDADL

-273 VEHTE
+273 LEHSE

-312 FSKILSALFGP
+312 FSKIMSVLFGP

-351 IDADE
+351 MDADE
-356 GADKKSKK
+356 GAGKKGKK

-377 PKKEKAP
+377 AKKEKAP

-392 KEIDHTPPLPKKPV
+392 KEIDRTPPLPKKPV
-406 ILIFVMALSILI
+406 ILIFIMALSILI

-431 DIQQAKD
+431 DMQQAKD

-445 VTAFQTVAGSSLKGK
+445 VTAFQTVAGSSVKGK

-469 MLASIQSEIQSYE
+469 VLASIQSEYQSYE

-500 YGRCVDGADLAQQY
+500 YGRCVDGADLAQEY

-547 MKKRTDYTKAIQ
+547 MTKRTDYTKAIQ
-559 EILAG
+559 EILAA

>member
-52 KHEDYSGTGFQRE
+52 KHEDYSGTGFLRE
-65 FEQELATGEADD
+65 FEKELATGAADD

-88 EASNQADIDVRK
+88 EASNQADIDVK
-100 DQPSDAKADST
+100 EDQTSDMEAASA
-111 TTKRPEVSGQAEASS
+111 TK
-126 QAGTSSQ
+126 
-133 TGALNQPEETKQ
+133 QPEAANQSEETNQ
-145 SLDASK
+145 LRDASEP
-151 TISPKTSDTATD
+151 ISSEATD
-163 ESAQSDMMEDVDD
+163 MATDGSAASDMMGDVDD
-176 IMDAVRKKVGDPGE
+176 IMDAVRKKVGDSGE
-190 KEHLDT
+190 EEHMDT
-196 SKASEDDASE
+196 SKTPEDDTSEE

-218 DSTAEIPEAP
+218 DSAAEIPEAS

-239 SEDDDAV
+239 SEDDDAI

-273 VEHTE
+273 LEHSE
-278 DEDGEVQDEFE
+278 DEDSEVQDEFE
-289 RLGSIEELKDLKE
+289 RLGSIEELKNLKE

-312 FSKILSALFGP
+312 FSKIMSVLFGP

-351 IDADE
+351 MDADE
-356 GADKKSKK
+356 GTGKKGKK

-377 PKKEKAP
+377 AKKEKAP

-392 KEIDHTPPLPKKPV
+392 KEIDRTPPLPKKPV
-406 ILIFVMALSILI
+406 ILILVMALSILI

-431 DIQQAKD
+431 DMQQAKD

-445 VTAFQTVAGSSLKGK
+445 VTAFQTVAGSSVKGK

-469 MLASIQSEIQSYE
+469 VLASIQSEYQSYE

-490 EMALDALIRG
+490 EMALDALVRG
-500 YGRCVDGADLAQQY
+500 YGRCVDGADLAQEY

-547 MKKRTDYTKAIQ
+547 MTKRTDYTKAIQ
-559 EILAG
+559 EILAA

>member
-52 KHEDYSGTGFQRE
+52 KHEDYSGTGFLRE
-65 FEQELATGEADD
+65 FEQELATGAADD

-88 EASNQADIDVRK
+88 EASNPADIDVNE
-100 DQPSDAKADST
+100 DQTSDV
-111 TTKRPEVSGQAEASS
+111 EEASAIS
-126 QAGTSSQ
+126 
-133 TGALNQPEETKQ
+133 QPEASNQMEEAEQSEETNQ
-145 SLDASK
+145 LRDASEP
-151 TISPKTSDTATD
+151 ISSEGTDMATD
-163 ESAQSDMMEDVDD
+163 GSAPSDMMEDVDD
-176 IMDAVRKKVGDPGE
+176 IMDAVRKKVGDSGE
-190 KEHLDT
+190 EEHMDT
-196 SKASEDDASE
+196 SKTPEDDASEE

-218 DSTAEIPEAP
+218 DSAAEIPEAS

-239 SEDDDAV
+239 SEDDDAI

-251 LSGDSDL
+251 LSGDADL

-273 VEHTE
+273 LEHSE
-278 DEDGEVQDEFE
+278 DEDSEVQDEFE

-302 AKEKRKKQGF
+302 AKAKRKKQGF
-312 FSKILSALFGP
+312 FSKIMSVLFGP

-351 IDADE
+351 MDADE
-356 GADKKSKK
+356 GAGKKGKK

-377 PKKEKAP
+377 AKKEKAP

-392 KEIDHTPPLPKKPV
+392 KEIDRTPPLPKKPV
-406 ILIFVMALSILI
+406 ILIFIMALSVLI

-431 DIQQAKD
+431 DMQQAKD

-445 VTAFQTVAGSSLKGK
+445 VTAFQTIAGSSVKGK

-469 MLASIQSEIQSYE
+469 VLASIQREYQSYE

-500 YGRCVDGADLAQQY
+500 YGRCVDGADLAQEY
-514 EITDEMAGLKAQILQ
+514 EITDEMAGLKDQILQ

-547 MKKRTDYTKAIQ
+547 MTKRTDYTKAIQ
-559 EILAG
+559 EILAA

>member
-52 KHEDYSGTGFQRE
+52 KHEDYSGTGFLHE
-65 FEQELATGEADD
+65 FEQELATGAADD

-88 EASNQADIDVRK
+88 EASNQADIDVNE
-100 DQPSDAKADST
+100 DQTSDV
-111 TTKRPEVSGQAEASS
+111 EEASAIS
-126 QAGTSSQ
+126 
-133 TGALNQPEETKQ
+133 QPEASNQMEEAEQSEETNQ
-145 SLDASK
+145 LRDASEPV
-151 TISPKTSDTATD
+151 SSEGTD
-163 ESAQSDMMEDVDD
+163 MAIDGSAPSDMMEDVND
-176 IMDAVRKKVGDPGE
+176 IMDAVRKKVGDSGE
-190 KEHLDT
+190 EEHPDT
-196 SKASEDDASE
+196 SKTPEDDASEE

-218 DSTAEIPEAP
+218 DSAAEIPEAS
-228 KTESEEEEPLL
+228 KTDSEEEEPLL
-239 SEDDDAV
+239 SEDDDAI

-273 VEHTE
+273 LEHSE
-278 DEDGEVQDEFE
+278 DEDSEVQDEFE

-312 FSKILSALFGP
+312 FSKIMSVLFGP

-351 IDADE
+351 MDADE
-356 GADKKSKK
+356 GAGKKGKK

-377 PKKEKAP
+377 AKKEKAP

-392 KEIDHTPPLPKKPV
+392 KEIDRTPPLPKKPV
-406 ILIFVMALSILI
+406 ILIFIMALSLLI

-431 DIQQAKD
+431 DMQQAKD

-445 VTAFQTVAGSSLKGK
+445 VTAFQTVAGSSVKGK

-469 MLASIQSEIQSYE
+469 VLASIQSEYQSYE

-500 YGRCVDGADLAQQY
+500 YGRCVDGADLAQEY
-514 EITDEMAGLKAQILQ
+514 EITDEMAGLKNQILQ

-547 MKKRTDYTKAIQ
+547 MTKRTDYTKAIQ
-559 EILAG
+559 EILAA

>member
-38 AAKPREREKKPVEK
+38 AAKPREREKKLVEK
-52 KHEDYSGTGFQRE
+52 KHEDYSGTGFLRE
-65 FEQELATGEADD
+65 FEKELATGAADD

-88 EASNQADIDVRK
+88 EASNQADIDVK
-100 DQPSDAKADST
+100 EDQTSDMEAASA
-111 TTKRPEVSGQAEASS
+111 TK
-126 QAGTSSQ
+126 
-133 TGALNQPEETKQ
+133 QPEAANQSEETNQ
-145 SLDASK
+145 LRDASEP
-151 TISPKTSDTATD
+151 ISSEGTGMATD
-163 ESAQSDMMEDVDD
+163 GSAPSDMMGDVDD
-176 IMDAVRKKVGDPGE
+176 IMDAVRKKVGDSGE
-190 KEHLDT
+190 EEHMDT
-196 SKASEDDASE
+196 SKTPEDDASEE

-218 DSTAEIPEAP
+218 DSAAEIPEAP

-239 SEDDDAV
+239 SEDDDAI

-251 LSGDSDL
+251 LSGDADL

-273 VEHTE
+273 LEHSE

-312 FSKILSALFGP
+312 FSKIMSVLFGP

-351 IDADE
+351 MDADE
-356 GADKKSKK
+356 GDGKKGKK

-377 PKKEKAP
+377 AKKEKAP

-392 KEIDHTPPLPKKPV
+392 KEIDRTPPLPKKPV
-406 ILIFVMALSILI
+406 ILIFIMALSILI

-431 DIQQAKD
+431 DMQQAKD

-445 VTAFQTVAGSSLKGK
+445 VTAFQTVAGSSVKGK

-469 MLASIQSEIQSYE
+469 MLASIQSEYQSYE

-500 YGRCVDGADLAQQY
+500 YGRCVDGADLAREY
-514 EITDEMAGLKAQILQ
+514 EITDEMEGLKAQILQ

-547 MKKRTDYTKAIQ
+547 MTKRTDYTKAIQ
-559 EILAG
+559 EILAA

>member
-52 KHEDYSGTGFQRE
+52 KHEDYSGTGFLRE
-65 FEQELATGEADD
+65 FEQELATGAADD

-88 EASNQADIDVRK
+88 EASNQADIDVNE
-100 DQPSDAKADST
+100 DQTSDV
-111 TTKRPEVSGQAEASS
+111 EEASAIS
-126 QAGTSSQ
+126 
-133 TGALNQPEETKQ
+133 QPEASNQMEEAEQSEETNQ
-145 SLDASK
+145 LRDASEP
-151 TISPKTSDTATD
+151 ISSEGTDMATD
-163 ESAQSDMMEDVDD
+163 GSAPSDMMEDVDD
-176 IMDAVRKKVGDPGE
+176 IMDAVRKKVGDSGE
-190 KEHLDT
+190 EEHMDT
-196 SKASEDDASE
+196 SKTPEDDASEE

-218 DSTAEIPEAP
+218 DSAAEIPEAS

-239 SEDDDAV
+239 SEDDDAI

-251 LSGDSDL
+251 LSGDADL

-273 VEHTE
+273 LEHSE
-278 DEDGEVQDEFE
+278 DEDSEVQDEFE

-302 AKEKRKKQGF
+302 AKAKRKKQGF
-312 FSKILSALFGP
+312 FSKIMSVLFGP

-351 IDADE
+351 MDADE
-356 GADKKSKK
+356 GAGKKGKK

-377 PKKEKAP
+377 AKKETAP

-392 KEIDHTPPLPKKPV
+392 KEIDRTPPLPKKPV
-406 ILIFVMALSILI
+406 ILIFIMALSVLI

-431 DIQQAKD
+431 DMQQAKD

-445 VTAFQTVAGSSLKGK
+445 VTAFQTIAGSSVKGK

-469 MLASIQSEIQSYE
+469 MLASIQREYQSYE

-500 YGRCVDGADLAQQY
+500 YGRCVDGADLAQEY
-514 EITDEMAGLKAQILQ
+514 EITDEMAGLKDQILQ

-547 MKKRTDYTKAIQ
+547 MTKRTDYTKAIQ
-559 EILAG
+559 EILAA

>member
-52 KHEDYSGTGFQRE
+52 KHEDYSGTGFLRE
-65 FEQELATGEADD
+65 FEKELATGAADD

-88 EASNQADIDVRK
+88 EASNQADIDVK
-100 DQPSDAKADST
+100 EDQTSDMEAASA
-111 TTKRPEVSGQAEASS
+111 TK
-126 QAGTSSQ
+126 
-133 TGALNQPEETKQ
+133 QPEAANQSEETNQ
-145 SLDASK
+145 LRDASEP
-151 TISPKTSDTATD
+151 ISSEGTGMATD
-163 ESAQSDMMEDVDD
+163 GSAPSDMMEDVDD
-176 IMDAVRKKVGDPGE
+176 IMDAVRKKVGDSGE
-190 KEHLDT
+190 EEHPDT
-196 SKASEDDASE
+196 SETPEDDASEE

-218 DSTAEIPEAP
+218 DSAAEIPEAS

-239 SEDDDAV
+239 SEDDDAI

-251 LSGDSDL
+251 LSGDADL

-273 VEHTE
+273 LEHSE

-312 FSKILSALFGP
+312 FSKIMSVLFGP

-351 IDADE
+351 MDADE
-356 GADKKSKK
+356 GAGKKGKK

-377 PKKEKAP
+377 AKKEKAP

-392 KEIDHTPPLPKKPV
+392 KEIDRTPPLPKKPV
-406 ILIFVMALSILI
+406 ILIFIMALSILI

-445 VTAFQTVAGSSLKGK
+445 VTAFQTVAGSSVKGK

-469 MLASIQSEIQSYE
+469 VLASIQSEYQSYE

-500 YGRCVDGADLAQQY
+500 YGRCVDGVDLAQEY
-514 EITDEMAGLKAQILQ
+514 EITDEMEGLKAQILQ

-547 MKKRTDYTKAIQ
+547 MTKRTDYTKAIQ
-559 EILAG
+559 EILAA

>member
-52 KHEDYSGTGFQRE
+52 KHEDYSGTGFLRE
-65 FEQELATGEADD
+65 FEQELATGAADD

-88 EASNQADIDVRK
+88 EASNQADIDVNE
-100 DQPSDAKADST
+100 DQTSDV
-111 TTKRPEVSGQAEASS
+111 EEASAIS
-126 QAGTSSQ
+126 
-133 TGALNQPEETKQ
+133 QPEASNQMEEAEQSEETNQ
-145 SLDASK
+145 LRDASEPVSSEG
-151 TISPKTSDTATD
+151 TDMATD
-163 ESAQSDMMEDVDD
+163 GSAPSDMMGDVDD
-176 IMDAVRKKVGDPGE
+176 IMDAVRKKVGDSGE
-190 KEHLDT
+190 EEHMDT
-196 SKASEDDASE
+196 PKTPEDDASEE

-218 DSTAEIPEAP
+218 DSAAEIPEAS
-228 KTESEEEEPLL
+228 KTDSEEEEPLL
-239 SEDDDAV
+239 SEDDDAI

-273 VEHTE
+273 LEHSE
-278 DEDGEVQDEFE
+278 DEDSEVQDEFE

-312 FSKILSALFGP
+312 FSKIMSVLFGP

-351 IDADE
+351 MDADE
-356 GADKKSKK
+356 GAGKKGKK

-377 PKKEKAP
+377 AKKEKAP

-392 KEIDHTPPLPKKPV
+392 KEIDRTPPLPKKPV
-406 ILIFVMALSILI
+406 ILIFIMALSILI

-431 DIQQAKD
+431 DMQQAKD

-445 VTAFQTVAGSSLKGK
+445 VTAFQTIAGSSVKGK

-469 MLASIQSEIQSYE
+469 VLASIQSEYQSYE

-500 YGRCVDGADLAQQY
+500 YGRCVDGADLAQEY
-514 EITDEMAGLKAQILQ
+514 EITDEMAGLKDQILQ

-547 MKKRTDYTKAIQ
+547 MTKRTDYTKAIQ
-559 EILAG
+559 EILAA

>member
-52 KHEDYSGTGFQRE
+52 KHEDYSGTGFLRE
-65 FEQELATGEADD
+65 FEKELATGAADD

-88 EASNQADIDVRK
+88 EASNQADIDVK
-100 DQPSDAKADST
+100 EDQTSDMEAASA
-111 TTKRPEVSGQAEASS
+111 TK
-126 QAGTSSQ
+126 
-133 TGALNQPEETKQ
+133 QPEAANQSEETNQ
-145 SLDASK
+145 LRDASEP
-151 TISPKTSDTATD
+151 ISSEGTGMATD
-163 ESAQSDMMEDVDD
+163 ESVASDMMEDVND
-176 IMDAVRKKVGDPGE
+176 IMDAVRKKVGDSGE
-190 KEHLDT
+190 EEHPDTPKTPEDDT
-196 SKASEDDASE
+196 SEE

-218 DSTAEIPEAP
+218 DSAAEIPEAS

-239 SEDDDAV
+239 SEDDDAI

-273 VEHTE
+273 LEHSE
-278 DEDGEVQDEFE
+278 DEDSEVQDEFE

-312 FSKILSALFGP
+312 FSKIMSVLFGP

-351 IDADE
+351 MDADE
-356 GADKKSKK
+356 GAGKKGKK

-377 PKKEKAP
+377 AKKEKAP

-392 KEIDHTPPLPKKPV
+392 KEIDRTPPLPKKPV

-418 LILLGSS
+418 LIWLGSS

-431 DIQQAKD
+431 DMQQAKD

-445 VTAFQTVAGSSLKGK
+445 VTAFQTVAGSSVKGK

-469 MLASIQSEIQSYE
+469 VLASIQSEYQSYE

-500 YGRCVDGADLAQQY
+500 YGRCVDGTDMAQEY
-514 EITDEMAGLKAQILQ
+514 EITDEMEGLKAQILQ

-547 MKKRTDYTKAIQ
+547 MTKRTDYTKAIQ
-559 EILAG
+559 EILAA

>member
-52 KHEDYSGTGFQRE
+52 KHEDYSGTGFLRE
-65 FEQELATGEADD
+65 FEKELATGAADD

-88 EASNQADIDVRK
+88 EASNQADIDVK
-100 DQPSDAKADST
+100 EDQTSDMEAASA
-111 TTKRPEVSGQAEASS
+111 TKQLEA
-126 QAGTSSQ
+126 A
-133 TGALNQPEETKQ
+133 NQSEETNQ
-145 SLDASK
+145 LRDASEP
-151 TISPKTSDTATD
+151 ISSEGTDMATD
-163 ESAQSDMMEDVDD
+163 GSAPSDMMEDVND
-176 IMDAVRKKVGDPGE
+176 IMDAVRKKVGDSGE
-190 KEHLDT
+190 EEHMDT
-196 SKASEDDASE
+196 SKTPEDDTSEE

-218 DSTAEIPEAP
+218 DSSAEIPEAP

-239 SEDDDAV
+239 SEDDDAI

-273 VEHTE
+273 LEHSE

-312 FSKILSALFGP
+312 FSKIMSVLFGP

-351 IDADE
+351 MDADE
-356 GADKKSKK
+356 ETGKKGKK

-377 PKKEKAP
+377 AKKEKAP

-392 KEIDHTPPLPKKPV
+392 KEIDRTPPLPKKPV
-406 ILIFVMALSILI
+406 ILIFIMALSILI
-418 LILLGSS
+418 LIWLGSS

-431 DIQQAKD
+431 DMQQAKD

-445 VTAFQTVAGSSLKGK
+445 VTAFQTVAGSSVKGK

-469 MLASIQSEIQSYE
+469 VLASIQSEYQSYE

-490 EMALDALIRG
+490 EMALDALVRG
-500 YGRCVDGADLAQQY
+500 YGRCVDGADLAQEY
-514 EITDEMAGLKAQILQ
+514 EITDEMEGLKAQILQ

-547 MKKRTDYTKAIQ
+547 MTKRTDYTKAIQ
-559 EILAG
+559 EILAA

>member
-52 KHEDYSGTGFQRE
+52 KHEDYSGTGFLRE
-65 FEQELATGEADD
+65 FEKELATGAADD

-88 EASNQADIDVRK
+88 EASNQADIDVK
-100 DQPSDAKADST
+100 EDQTSDMEAASA
-111 TTKRPEVSGQAEASS
+111 TK
-126 QAGTSSQ
+126 
-133 TGALNQPEETKQ
+133 QPEAANQSEETNQ
-145 SLDASK
+145 LRDASEP
-151 TISPKTSDTATD
+151 ISSEGTGMATD
-163 ESAQSDMMEDVDD
+163 GSATSDMMEDVND
-176 IMDAVRKKVGDPGE
+176 IMDAVRKKVGDSGE
-190 KEHLDT
+190 EEHLDT
-196 SKASEDDASE
+196 SKTPEDDASEE

-218 DSTAEIPEAP
+218 DSAAEIPEAP

-239 SEDDDAV
+239 SEDDDAI

-251 LSGDSDL
+251 LSGDADL

-273 VEHTE
+273 LEHSE

-312 FSKILSALFGP
+312 FSKIMSVLFGP

-351 IDADE
+351 MDADE
-356 GADKKSKK
+356 GAGKKGKK

-377 PKKEKAP
+377 AKKEKAP
-384 KVKKEKPP
+384 KAKKEKPP
-392 KEIDHTPPLPKKPV
+392 KEIDRTPPLPKKPV
-406 ILIFVMALSILI
+406 ILIFIMALSILV

-431 DIQQAKD
+431 DMQQAKD

-445 VTAFQTVAGSSLKGK
+445 VTAFQTVAGSSVKGK

-469 MLASIQSEIQSYE
+469 VLASIQSEYQSYE

-500 YGRCVDGADLAQQY
+500 YGRCVDGADLAQEY
-514 EITDEMAGLKAQILQ
+514 EITDEMAGLKDQILQ

-547 MKKRTDYTKAIQ
+547 MTKRTDYTKAIQ
-559 EILAG
+559 EILAA

>member
-52 KHEDYSGTGFQRE
+52 KHEDYSGTGFLRE
-65 FEQELATGEADD
+65 FEKELATGAADD

-88 EASNQADIDVRK
+88 EASNQADIDVK
-100 DQPSDAKADST
+100 EDQTSDMEAASA
-111 TTKRPEVSGQAEASS
+111 TKEPEAA
-126 QAGTSSQ
+126 
-133 TGALNQPEETKQ
+133 NQSEETNQ
-145 SLDASK
+145 LRDASEP
-151 TISPKTSDTATD
+151 ISSEGTDMATD
-163 ESAQSDMMEDVDD
+163 ESAASDMMEDVDD
-176 IMDAVRKKVGDPGE
+176 IMDAVRKKVGDSGGE
-190 KEHLDT
+190 EHPDTPKTPEDDT
-196 SKASEDDASE
+196 SEE

-218 DSTAEIPEAP
+218 DSSAEIPEAP

-239 SEDDDAV
+239 SEDDDAI

-251 LSGDSDL
+251 LSGDADL

-273 VEHTE
+273 LEHSE
-278 DEDGEVQDEFE
+278 DADSEVQDEFE

-312 FSKILSALFGP
+312 FSKIMSVLFGP

-351 IDADE
+351 MDADE
-356 GADKKSKK
+356 GTGKKGKK

-377 PKKEKAP
+377 AKKEKAP

-392 KEIDHTPPLPKKPV
+392 KEIDRTPPLPKKPV
-406 ILIFVMALSILI
+406 ILIFIMALSILI
-418 LILLGSS
+418 LIWLGSS

-431 DIQQAKD
+431 DMQQAKD

-445 VTAFQTVAGSSLKGK
+445 VTAFQTVAGSSVKGK

-469 MLASIQSEIQSYE
+469 VLASIQSEYQSYE

-490 EMALDALIRG
+490 EMALDALVRG
-500 YGRCVDGADLAQQY
+500 YGRCVDGADLAQEY
-514 EITDEMAGLKAQILQ
+514 EITDEMAGLKNQILQ

-547 MKKRTDYTKAIQ
+547 MTKRTDYTKAIQ
-559 EILAG
+559 EILAA

>member
-52 KHEDYSGTGFQRE
+52 KHEDYSGTGFLHE
-65 FEQELATGEADD
+65 FEQELATGAADD

-88 EASNQADIDVRK
+88 EASNQADIDVNE
-100 DQPSDAKADST
+100 DQTSDV
-111 TTKRPEVSGQAEASS
+111 EEASAIS
-126 QAGTSSQ
+126 
-133 TGALNQPEETKQ
+133 QPEASNQMEEAEQSEETNQ
-145 SLDASK
+145 LRDASEPVSSEG
-151 TISPKTSDTATD
+151 TDMATD
-163 ESAQSDMMEDVDD
+163 GSAPSDMMGDVDD
-176 IMDAVRKKVGDPGE
+176 IMDAVRKKVGDSGE
-190 KEHLDT
+190 EEHMDT
-196 SKASEDDASE
+196 PKTPEDDASEE

-218 DSTAEIPEAP
+218 DSAAEIPEAS
-228 KTESEEEEPLL
+228 KTDSEEEEPLL
-239 SEDDDAV
+239 SEDDDAI

-273 VEHTE
+273 LEHSE
-278 DEDGEVQDEFE
+278 DEDSEVQDEFE

-312 FSKILSALFGP
+312 FSKIMSVLFGP

-351 IDADE
+351 MDADE
-356 GADKKSKK
+356 GAGKKGKK

-377 PKKEKAP
+377 AKKEKAP

-392 KEIDHTPPLPKKPV
+392 KEIDRTPPIPKKPV
-406 ILIFVMALSILI
+406 ILIFIMALSILI

-431 DIQQAKD
+431 DMQQAKD

-445 VTAFQTVAGSSLKGK
+445 VTAFQTIAGSSVKGK

-469 MLASIQSEIQSYE
+469 VLASIQREYQSYE

-500 YGRCVDGADLAQQY
+500 YGRCVDGADLAQEY
-514 EITDEMAGLKAQILQ
+514 EITDEMAGLKNQILQ

-547 MKKRTDYTKAIQ
+547 MTKRTDYTKAIQ
-559 EILAG
+559 EILAA

>member
-52 KHEDYSGTGFQRE
+52 KHEDYSGTGFLRE
-65 FEQELATGEADD
+65 FEKELATGAADD

-88 EASNQADIDVRK
+88 EASNQADIDVK
-100 DQPSDAKADST
+100 EDQTSDMEAASA
-111 TTKRPEVSGQAEASS
+111 TK
-126 QAGTSSQ
+126 
-133 TGALNQPEETKQ
+133 QPEAANQSEETNQ
-145 SLDASK
+145 LRDASEP
-151 TISPKTSDTATD
+151 ISSEGTDMATD
-163 ESAQSDMMEDVDD
+163 GYAASDMMEDVND
-176 IMDAVRKKVGDPGE
+176 IMDAVRKKVGDSGE
-190 KEHLDT
+190 EEHMNT
-196 SKASEDDASE
+196 SKTPEDDASEE

-218 DSTAEIPEAP
+218 DSAAEIPEAP

-239 SEDDDAV
+239 SEDDDAI

-251 LSGDSDL
+251 LSGDADL

-273 VEHTE
+273 LEHSE

-312 FSKILSALFGP
+312 FSKIMSVLFGP
-323 DEEEDDTK
+323 DEEEDDIK

-351 IDADE
+351 MDADE
-356 GADKKSKK
+356 DTGKKGKK

-377 PKKEKAP
+377 AKKEKAP

-392 KEIDHTPPLPKKPV
+392 KEIDRTPPLPKKPV
-406 ILIFVMALSILI
+406 ILIFIMALSILI

-431 DIQQAKD
+431 DMQQAKD

-445 VTAFQTVAGSSLKGK
+445 VTAFQTIAGSSVKGK

-469 MLASIQSEIQSYE
+469 VLASIQREYQSYE

-500 YGRCVDGADLAQQY
+500 YGRCVDGADLAQEY
-514 EITDEMAGLKAQILQ
+514 EITDEMAGLKNQILQ

-547 MKKRTDYTKAIQ
+547 MTKRTDYTKAIQ
-559 EILAG
+559 EILAA

>member
-52 KHEDYSGTGFQRE
+52 KHEDYSGTGFLRE
-65 FEQELATGEADD
+65 FEQELATGAADD

-88 EASNQADIDVRK
+88 EASNQADIDVK
-100 DQPSDAKADST
+100 EDQTSDMEAASA
-111 TTKRPEVSGQAEASS
+111 TK
-126 QAGTSSQ
+126 
-133 TGALNQPEETKQ
+133 QPEAANQSEETNQ
-145 SLDASK
+145 LRDASEP
-151 TISPKTSDTATD
+151 ISSEGTGMATD
-163 ESAQSDMMEDVDD
+163 GSAPSDMMGDVDD
-176 IMDAVRKKVGDPGE
+176 IMDAVRKKVGDSGE
-190 KEHLDT
+190 EEHMDT
-196 SKASEDDASE
+196 SKTPEDDASEE

-218 DSTAEIPEAP
+218 DSAAEIPEAP

-239 SEDDDAV
+239 SEDDDAI

-251 LSGDSDL
+251 LSGDADL

-273 VEHTE
+273 LEHSE

-312 FSKILSALFGP
+312 FSKIMSVLFGP

-351 IDADE
+351 MDADE
-356 GADKKSKK
+356 GTGKKGKK

-377 PKKEKAP
+377 AKKEKAP

-392 KEIDHTPPLPKKPV
+392 KEIDRTPPLPKKPV
-406 ILIFVMALSILI
+406 ILIFIMALSILV

-445 VTAFQTVAGSSLKGK
+445 VTAFQTVAGSSVKGK

-469 MLASIQSEIQSYE
+469 VLASIQSEYQSYE

-500 YGRCVDGADLAQQY
+500 YGRCVDGADLAREY
-514 EITDEMAGLKAQILQ
+514 EITDEMEGLKAQILQ

-547 MKKRTDYTKAIQ
+547 MTKRTDYTKAIQ
-559 EILAG
+559 EILAA

>member
-52 KHEDYSGTGFQRE
+52 KHEDYSGTGFLRE
-65 FEQELATGEADD
+65 FEKELATGAADD

-88 EASNQADIDVRK
+88 EASNQADIDVK
-100 DQPSDAKADST
+100 EDQTSDMEAASA
-111 TTKRPEVSGQAEASS
+111 TK
-126 QAGTSSQ
+126 
-133 TGALNQPEETKQ
+133 QPEAANQSEETNQ
-145 SLDASK
+145 LRDASEP
-151 TISPKTSDTATD
+151 ISSEGTDMATD
-163 ESAQSDMMEDVDD
+163 GSAASDMMGDVDD
-176 IMDAVRKKVGDPGE
+176 IMDAVRKKVGDSGE
-190 KEHLDT
+190 EEHPDT
-196 SKASEDDASE
+196 SKTSEDDASEE

-218 DSTAEIPEAP
+218 DSAAEIPEAP

-239 SEDDDAV
+239 SEDDDAI

-273 VEHTE
+273 LEHSE
-278 DEDGEVQDEFE
+278 DEDSEVQDEFE

-312 FSKILSALFGP
+312 FSKIMSVLFGP

-351 IDADE
+351 MDADE
-356 GADKKSKK
+356 GAGKKGKK

-377 PKKEKAP
+377 AKKEKAP

-392 KEIDHTPPLPKKPV
+392 KEIDRTPPLPKKPV
-406 ILIFVMALSILI
+406 ILIFIMALSILI
-418 LILLGSS
+418 LIWLGSS

-431 DIQQAKD
+431 DMQQAKD

-445 VTAFQTVAGSSLKGK
+445 VTAFQTVAGSSVKGK

-469 MLASIQSEIQSYE
+469 VLASIQSEYQSYE

-490 EMALDALIRG
+490 EMALDALVRG
-500 YGRCVDGADLAQQY
+500 YGRCVDGADLAQEY
-514 EITDEMAGLKAQILQ
+514 EITDEMAGLKDQILQ

-547 MKKRTDYTKAIQ
+547 MTKRTDYTKAIQ
-559 EILAG
+559 EILAA

>member
-52 KHEDYSGTGFQRE
+52 KHEDYSGTGFLRE
-65 FEQELATGEADD
+65 FEQELATGAADD

-88 EASNQADIDVRK
+88 EASNQADIDVNE
-100 DQPSDAKADST
+100 DQTSDV
-111 TTKRPEVSGQAEASS
+111 EEASAIS
-126 QAGTSSQ
+126 
-133 TGALNQPEETKQ
+133 QPEASNQMEEAEQSEETNQ
-145 SLDASK
+145 LRDASEP
-151 TISPKTSDTATD
+151 ISLEGTDMATD
-163 ESAQSDMMEDVDD
+163 GSAPSDMMEDVDD
-176 IMDAVRKKVGDPGE
+176 IMDAVRKKVGDSGE
-190 KEHLDT
+190 EEHMDT
-196 SKASEDDASE
+196 SKTPEDDASEE

-218 DSTAEIPEAP
+218 DSAAEIPEAS

-239 SEDDDAV
+239 SEDDDAI

-251 LSGDSDL
+251 LSGDADL

-273 VEHTE
+273 LEHSE
-278 DEDGEVQDEFE
+278 DEDSEVQDEFE

-312 FSKILSALFGP
+312 FSKIMSVLFGP

-351 IDADE
+351 MDADE
-356 GADKKSKK
+356 GAGKKGKK

-377 PKKEKAP
+377 AKKEKAP

-392 KEIDHTPPLPKKPV
+392 KEIDRTPPLPKKPV
-406 ILIFVMALSILI
+406 ILIFIMALSVLI

-431 DIQQAKD
+431 DMQQAKD

-445 VTAFQTVAGSSLKGK
+445 VTAFQTIAGSSVKGK

-469 MLASIQSEIQSYE
+469 VLASIQREYQSYE

-500 YGRCVDGADLAQQY
+500 YGRCVDGADLAQEY
-514 EITDEMAGLKAQILQ
+514 EITDEMAGLKDQILQ

-547 MKKRTDYTKAIQ
+547 MTKRTDYTKAIQ
-559 EILAG
+559 EILAA

>member
-52 KHEDYSGTGFQRE
+52 KHEDYSGTGFLRE
-65 FEQELATGEADD
+65 FEKELATGAADD

-88 EASNQADIDVRK
+88 EASNQADIDVK
-100 DQPSDAKADST
+100 EDQTSDMEAASA
-111 TTKRPEVSGQAEASS
+111 TK
-126 QAGTSSQ
+126 
-133 TGALNQPEETKQ
+133 QPEAANQSEETNQ
-145 SLDASK
+145 LRDASEP
-151 TISPKTSDTATD
+151 ISSEGTGMATD
-163 ESAQSDMMEDVDD
+163 GSATSDMMEDVND
-176 IMDAVRKKVGDPGE
+176 IMDAVRKKVGDSGE
-190 KEHLDT
+190 EEHLDT
-196 SKASEDDASE
+196 SKTPEDDASEE

-218 DSTAEIPEAP
+218 DSAAEIPEAP

-239 SEDDDAV
+239 SEDDDAI

-251 LSGDSDL
+251 LSGDADL

-273 VEHTE
+273 LEHSE

-312 FSKILSALFGP
+312 FSKIMSVLFGP

-351 IDADE
+351 MDADE
-356 GADKKSKK
+356 GAGKKGKK

-377 PKKEKAP
+377 AKKEKAP
-384 KVKKEKPP
+384 KAKKEKPP
-392 KEIDHTPPLPKKPV
+392 KEIDRTPPLPKKPV
-406 ILIFVMALSILI
+406 ILIFIMALSILI

-445 VTAFQTVAGSSLKGK
+445 VTAFQTVAGSSVKGK

-469 MLASIQSEIQSYE
+469 VLASIQSEYQSYE

-500 YGRCVDGADLAQQY
+500 YGRCVDGADLAQEY
-514 EITDEMAGLKAQILQ
+514 EITDEMAGLKDQILQ

-547 MKKRTDYTKAIQ
+547 MTKRTDYTKAIQ
-559 EILAG
+559 EILAA

>member
-52 KHEDYSGTGFQRE
+52 KHEDYSGTGFLRE
-65 FEQELATGEADD
+65 FEKELATGAADD

-88 EASNQADIDVRK
+88 EASNQADIDVK
-100 DQPSDAKADST
+100 EDQTSDMEAVSA
-111 TTKRPEVSGQAEASS
+111 TK
-126 QAGTSSQ
+126 
-133 TGALNQPEETKQ
+133 QPEAANQSEETNQ
-145 SLDASK
+145 LRDASEP
-151 TISPKTSDTATD
+151 ISSEGTDMATD
-163 ESAQSDMMEDVDD
+163 GSAPSDMMEDVND
-176 IMDAVRKKVGDPGE
+176 IMDAVRKKVGDSGE
-190 KEHLDT
+190 EEHMDT
-196 SKASEDDASE
+196 SKTPEDDTSEE

-218 DSTAEIPEAP
+218 DSAAEIPEAP

-239 SEDDDAV
+239 SEDDDAI

-273 VEHTE
+273 LEHSE
-278 DEDGEVQDEFE
+278 DEDSEVQDEFE

-312 FSKILSALFGP
+312 FSKIMSALFGP
-323 DEEEDDTK
+323 DEDEDDTK

-351 IDADE
+351 MDADE
-356 GADKKSKK
+356 ETGKKGKK

-377 PKKEKAP
+377 AKKEKAP

-392 KEIDHTPPLPKKPV
+392 KEIDRTPPLPKKPV
-406 ILIFVMALSILI
+406 ILIFIMALSILI
-418 LILLGSS
+418 LIWLGSS

-431 DIQQAKD
+431 DMQQAKD

-445 VTAFQTVAGSSLKGK
+445 VTAFQTVAGSSVKGK

-469 MLASIQSEIQSYE
+469 VLASIQSEYQSYE

-490 EMALDALIRG
+490 EMALDALVRG
-500 YGRCVDGADLAQQY
+500 YGRCVDGADLAQEY
-514 EITDEMAGLKAQILQ
+514 EITDEMAGLKDQILQ

-547 MKKRTDYTKAIQ
+547 MTKRTDYTKAIQ
-559 EILAG
+559 EILAA